1 MLFNLLGVQLNGPKA
16 DGKHVVINWN
26 FTDAKTSFVLNLQH
40 SVLTYVANKQDAA
53 ADASLTL
60 TRDALDG
67 IMLRRVTFPEAVQS
81 GQIKVA
87 GLAERVADFFALFD
101 TFNPNFEIVEPKKPS
116 N

>member
-1 MLFNLLGVQLNGPKA
+1 MFDLLGVQLNGPKA
-16 DGKHVVINWN
+16 DGRHIVINWN
-26 FTDAKTSFVLNLQH
+26 FTDAKTSFVLTLRN
-40 SVLTYVANKQDAA
+40 SALTYVVNKQDAA

-60 TRDALDG
+60 TRDTLDG
-67 IMLRRVTFPEAVQS
+67 IMLRRVTFPGAVQS

-87 GLAERVADFFALFD
+87 GQAEKVDELFSLFD